1 MKRVSSA
8 VVLLAAITVGAKG
21 AQSADTVPTN
31 ATDFTNYMTGQLKQA
46 LTDYEVTIVSPL
58 TIRIAKPGSNAG
70 LTANLDRMHDFCAS
84 NQNGCTQMLQSF
96 VAQAAATLKN
106 VNLAT
111 VDPSML
117 RAVVRP
123 KMYVEGLRKQIGDSR
138 VAEMATEDLGGD
150 LTIICYI
157 DFPTAARPA
166 MMADFDKLG
175 ISKEAALSKGKEN
188 VAAILGSLSTSVKEL
203 REREIGTLSGNYYE
217 SSLLAL
223 HDAWADTAERF
234 NGELI
239 VAVPAADKLLYAKR
253 TDSRSVDALR
263 TLAAQVARQSDRP
276 LSQSVFHWTKDGWE
290 QVSP

>member
-1 MKRVSSA
+1 MKSLLVA
-8 VVLLAAITVGAKG
+8 VALIAAIVAADG
-21 AQSADTVPTN
+21 AQSADVVPTN
-31 ATDFTNYMTGQLKQA
+31 AADFTNYMAGQLKQA
-46 LTDYEVTIVSPL
+46 LTDYEVTILSPL
-58 TIRIAKPGSNAG
+58 TIRITKPGSNAG

-84 NQNGCTQMLQSF
+84 NKDGCSQMLQSF

-123 KMYVEGLRKQIGDSR
+123 KTYVEGLRKQIGDNR

-188 VAAILGSLSTSVKEL
+188 VAAILGSLSTSVKDL
-203 REREIGTLSGNYYE
+203 RQREIGALSGNYYE

-223 HDAWADTAERF
+223 HDAWADIAQRF
-234 NGELI
+234 DGELI
-239 VAVPAADKLLYAKR
+239 VAVPAADKLLYANR

-276 LSQSVFHWTKDGWE
+276 LSQSVYHWTKGGWE
-290 QVSP
+290 QLSL